1 MAGPV
6 KAIDVESEKVEWRA
20 VESFGHRFPKG
31 MLTLIAGKPDQGK
44 GLLAACLAAEVSHHE
59 RVLYSAAEDSMGL
72 MTRPRL
78 EAAGANLDNV
88 ILWRFALPK
97 NGKELGQ
104 IVVEQEIGLVVMDPL
119 ASHLTGGISRHSDNV
134 RSVLTP
140 LTELIEST
148 GTTVLIVE
156 HALKRVPTSGHPLD
170 AIGGSGSGVPAACR
184 AAYVFGIDPDDDE
197 RRILAPAKFNIGPL
211 PKALAFTVDVD
222 DLDVVGETPFLD
234 VDEELMAFDPLR
246 LFSKKDSASR
256 KVGRPPEKRAA
267 AAEWLTTYLA
277 DAGGAVLSSAIAEDA
292 KQYGMSQ
299 KTLRRAADDMGVV
312 KIPPGGGPKCKWDL
326 PADVKELMGMEAT
339 APVEEEEPLD
349 AEQVATEKV
358 EIGEMADAFA
368 EIVAG
373 FEEEPTEEKEGGD
386 DE

>member
-20 VESFGHRFPKG
+20 ADEYGQRFPKG
-31 MLTLIAGKPDQGK
+31 MITLVAGKPDQGK
-44 GLLAACLAAEVSHHE
+44 GLFAAAFAAACSHTT

-78 EAAGANLDNV
+78 EAAGADLDNV

-148 GTTVLIVE
+148 GTTVLIIE

-170 AIGGSGSGVPAACR
+170 AIGGSGSGVPAASR
-184 AAYVFGIDPDDDE
+184 AAFVFGVDPDDDD
-197 RRILAPAKFNIGPL
+197 RRILAPAKFNLGPT
-211 PKALAFTVDVD
+211 PKALAFTVDVE
-222 DLDVVGETPFLD
+222 DLDVVGETPFLE

-246 LFSKKDSASR
+246 LFSKKDSASK

-277 DAGGAVLSSAIAEDA
+277 DAGGPVLSSAIAEDA
-292 KQYGMSQ
+292 KQYGMAQ

-326 PADVKELMGMEAT
+326 PNDVKLLMGMEVT
-339 APVEEEEPLD
+339 EPEPDETLD
-349 AEQVATEKV
+349 AETVADEKV
-358 EIGEMADAFA
+358 EIAEMKDAFDD
-368 EIVAG
+368 IVAG
-373 FEEEPTEEKEGGD
+373 LEIDEEATP